1 MPIFLDRHDLS
12 GLTAADIAEAHRSA
26 KAKSSP
32 SVTSNLAANPAKKKT
47 GGEDSGGVYQTN
59 IEPKQKGPGDKWRT
73 FRGGGLRIDD

>member
-32 SVTSNLAANPAKKKT
+32 SVTPNLAANPAKKKQVAKT
-47 GGEDSGGVYQTN
+47 AEACIKLILSRSRRGLATSGEHSGAGV
-59 IEPKQKGPGDKWRT
+59 
-73 FRGGGLRIDD
+73 